1 MLPGVP
7 IGLSACVATN
17 RQPLFSTK
25 DTGSDMSDNPKGGGE
40 VLKRRSTEMICREV
54 DGKLVG
60 LDLRASRYFSL
71 NATGTELWRM
81 LEAGSPRDDLAQALA
96 HAHHLDHAT
105 AVVHV
110 DDFID
115 SLQQQDL
122 LE

>member
-1 MLPGVP
+1 
-7 IGLSACVATN
+7 
-17 RQPLFSTK
+17 
-25 DTGSDMSDNPKGGGE
+25 MSDNQTGGGE
-40 VLKRRSTEMICREV
+40 VLKRRTTEMICREV

-71 NATGTELWRM
+71 NSTGTELWRM
-81 LEAGSPRDDLAQALA
+81 LEVGSPKDDLAQALA
-96 HAHHLDHAT
+96 REHNLDHAT

-110 DDFID
+110 DDFIA